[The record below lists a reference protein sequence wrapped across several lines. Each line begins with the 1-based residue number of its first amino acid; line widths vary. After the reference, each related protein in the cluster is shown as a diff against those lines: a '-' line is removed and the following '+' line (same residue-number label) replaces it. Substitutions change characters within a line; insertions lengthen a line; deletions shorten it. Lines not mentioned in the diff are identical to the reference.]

1 MSNMLICCIQ
11 GKVRY
16 ALRPVL
22 PSGCQAA
29 SSFCASIGA
38 ADAVTLSGYGVEL
51 ALKNM
56 EYKAMDDTAI
66 KKGNS
71 SCSRCFICTG
81 AYTHLHLAL
90 NKQEI

>member
-1 MSNMLICCIQ
+1 M
-11 GKVRY
+11 RY

-22 PSGCQAA
+22 PSGCQAT
-29 SSFCASIGA
+29 SSFCGSIGA
-38 ADAVTLSGYGVEL
+38 VDAVTLSGYGVEL

-71 SCSRCFICTG
+71 AFCFLCTKRCD
-81 AYTHLHLAL
+81 A
-90 NKQEI
+90 

>member
-1 MSNMLICCIQ
+1 MCCIQ

-22 PSGCQAA
+22 PSGCQAS
-29 SSFCASIGA
+29 SSFCGSIGA

-71 SCSRCFICTG
+71 AFTS
-81 AYTHLHLAL
+81 LAL
-90 NKQEI
+90 NKQEIQYMILF

>member
-1 MSNMLICCIQ
+1 M
-11 GKVRY
+11 RY

-22 PSGCQAA
+22 PSGCQAT
-29 SSFCASIGA
+29 SSFCGSIGA
-38 ADAVTLSGYGVEL
+38 VDAVTLSGYGVEL

-71 SCSRCFICTG
+71 ASYFLCTKKM
-81 AYTHLHLAL
+81 H
-90 NKQEI
+90 